1 MQRRAVRFWLF
12 LGIIVLA
19 SRIAFADAT
28 FFDESRAADA
38 VEKILDRAGHPTKV
52 LSVEIRPRE
61 FTVELQ
67 AADNPRHIDVY
78 TIHAAGGMSG
88 PQPVAV
94 DPADL
99 DTKLF
104 ALKPADLAI
113 VPKLVAAAIKEAK
126 LEDAAS
132 VEHIELRQRS
142 GRGTP
147 QWGVDVSSG
156 RERATI
162 YANLSGEIT
171 RADLSGTHRA
181 QAVDYQKGGPALD
194 EIVATVGDTLGN
206 DAVLKEVSVSQRFL
220 FVDAVDP
227 DHPERIAAF
236 RANLNGVQRW
246 GEASHDRPCAL
257 PPGRFAVGDVAWQL
271 LPKLTDAARERLNL
285 PAGKINRITVAKP
298 DHGLGPAIEWE
309 IGVEAIDDG
318 SVSGWATFDAGGNWL
333 HTSFPPGREPAYDM
347 FDPANAA
354 VAVDT
359 IARRF
364 GEHVSLLELTFRDGE
379 LQLEVADRHRPP
391 AALGFSYG
399 AGGLTRG
406 LVAHDRK
413 VAADWFFDLAPV
425 RPMVEHW
432 RQLQQDTLTRLG
444 LTDGKIE
451 TITISKQK
459 RLLPQNDLVLVVVHA
474 SSGERRGGVV
484 YGLDGKVLDIDKP

>member
-1 MQRRAVRFWLF
+1 LLRAVRFWLF

-19 SRIAFADAT
+19 SRSAFAEAT

-38 VEKILDRAGHPTKV
+38 VGKILDRAGHPTKV

-61 FTVELQ
+61 LTVELQ
-67 AADNPRHIDVY
+67 ATDNPRHIDAY
-78 TIHAAGGMSG
+78 TIRAAGGISG

-104 ALKPADLAI
+104 ALTPADLAI
-113 VPKLVAAAIKEAK
+113 VPKLAATAIKEAK

-132 VEHIELRQRS
+132 VERIELRRS
-142 GRGTP
+142 GTGTP
-147 QWGVDVSSG
+147 QWSIDVSSG

-162 YANLSGEIT
+162 YTNLSGEIT

-194 EIVATVGDTLGN
+194 EIVATIGDTLGK
-206 DAVLKEVSVSQRFL
+206 DAVLKEVSVSERFV

-227 DHPERIAAF
+227 DHSERIAAF
-236 RANLNGVQRW
+236 RANINGVQRW
-246 GEASHDRPCAL
+246 GEASPGRPGAL
-257 PPGRFAVGDVAWQL
+257 PPGRFAVGDVDWQA
-271 LPKLTDAARERLNL
+271 LPKLIDAARGHLNL

-309 IGVEAIDDG
+309 IGVEAVDDS
-318 SVSGWATFDAGGNWL
+318 SVSGWATFDPNGNWL

-347 FDPANAA
+347 FDPANAMA
-354 VAVDT
+354 AVDT

-364 GEHVSLLELTFRDGE
+364 GEHVSLLELRFRGSE
-379 LQLEVADRHRPP
+379 LLLEVADRHQPP
-391 AALGFSYG
+391 AAIEFSYG

-406 LVAHDRK
+406 LAAVDDRK

-432 RQLQQDTLTRLG
+432 RQLQQDTLTRLA
-444 LTDGKIE
+444 LPDGKIDM
-451 TITISKQK
+451 IAISKQK
-459 RLLPQNDLVLVVVHA
+459 RLLPQNDLVLVVVRA

-484 YGLDGKVLDIDKP
+484 YGLDGKMLDIEKP